1 MTPTSP
7 QIQRIIEEKKCIRKK
22 KECHLLEECYVEV
35 CHVLFAVE
43 IIELEGGPVGLVIKY
58 RDKTVYLPPIVTSEK
73 ITLPLKYKE
82 FFDSTVVPEVKFK
95 RWG

>member
-1 MTPTSP
+1 M
-7 QIQRIIEEKKCIRKK
+7 
-22 KECHLLEECYVEV
+22 EECYIEICYTLFSIEV
-35 CHVLFAVE
+35 
-43 IIELEGGPVGLVIKY
+43 IEFQGGPVGLVIKY

-82 FFDSTVVPEVKFK
+82 FFDAAVVPEVKFR